1 MEEKNNLDKGAQEE
15 VMEEAVDSA
24 EEDLASQENLV
35 TKEEG
40 ESRKGEKPSFLQRFQ
55 STLIDQIFVGA
66 LSLILLYI
74 FDGIIGLLGFRVSD
88 KLGIYLIAYALLSI
102 IYPPIIESTKFGNTI
117 GKKASDIITVRM
129 K

>member
-15 VMEEAVDSA
+15 VLEEAVDSV
-24 EEDLASQENLV
+24 EEDLASQENLA
-35 TKEEG
+35 TEEAS

-88 KLGIYLIAYALLSI
+88 KLGMYLVAYVLLSI

>member
-88 KLGIYLIAYALLSI
+88 KLGIYLIGYALLSI

>member
-1 MEEKNNLDKGAQEE
+1 MEEKNNLDKDAQEE
-15 VMEEAVDSA
+15 VLEEAVDS
-24 EEDLASQENLV
+24 EEQDLASQENLV
-35 TKEEG
+35 TEEEN

-102 IYPPIIESTKFGNTI
+102 IYPPIIESTNFGNTI

>member
-1 MEEKNNLDKGAQEE
+1 MEEKNNLDKDAQEE
-15 VMEEAVDSA
+15 VMEEAVGS
-24 EEDLASQENLV
+24 EEQDLASQENLV
-35 TKEEG
+35 TEEEN

-74 FDGIIGLLGFRVSD
+74 FDGIIGLLGFRVID